1 LEPATEKAVVQAVLA
16 GDPEP
21 FARIVRQYQNLVGS
35 VAYRMGVPSH
45 AIEDVA
51 SEVFMKVYKNLHQYD
66 ARYALSSW
74 IYRIAT
80 NHVLDEYRKHGRTR
94 PVPLDDIA
102 EPGDPRV
109 NVAGDSEATE
119 RDGLVRD
126 AVLSLPDEY
135 RRVLV
140 LKHFEERSVDE
151 IAGILGIPE
160 GTVKIRLMRGRQRLG
175 KLLSTQYPEHFG
187 AGLAPA
193 AQPRGL

>member
-1 LEPATEKAVVQAVLA
+1 LEPATERAVVQQVLA

-45 AIEDVA
+45 AVEDVA

-66 ARYALSSW
+66 QKYALSSW

-80 NHVLDEYRKHGRTR
+80 NPVLDEYRKHGKTR
-94 PVPLDDIA
+94 PVPLEDVA
-102 EPGDPRV
+102 EPRDPRV
-109 NVAGDSEATE
+109 SVADETEATE
-119 RDGLVRD
+119 RDALVRE

-135 RRVLV
+135 RQVLV
-140 LKHFEERSVDE
+140 LKHFEERSVDA
-151 IAGILGIPE
+151 IAEILGIPD

-175 KLLSTQYPEHFG
+175 KILSAQHPEHFG
-187 AGLAPA
+187 AGLTPA
-193 AQPRGL
+193 TTRGL